1 MQKVFQ
7 ILILISVFISGTE
20 NYSSKGNLQV
30 AFGAEENQLIL
41 KSIDSSV
48 SNFGDEEE
56 KKLYKRCIQH
66 YIEFQSLHTA
76 GDYGRAYES
85 VRTTQRLLVI
95 LYERILTKN
104 ILFIRFEINRLARV
118 AKGKERTET
127 NAFLRLALRD
137 LSEAEQKLIIA
148 KNTRPYL
155 YLLKLRDMLFSLK
168 ILKHSAK
175 FLVLLA
181 LLHNTDFP
189 IEIENTSF
197 ESLNEDI
204 DRAISQ
210 DKEKYLTI
218 HWDNHFKTYVG
229 DGIYTMTMYE
239 PNMEE
244 LAKPLDEIDPAY
256 VRRNILKKK

>member
-1 MQKVFQ
+1 MKKVFQ
-7 ILILISVFISGTE
+7 ILILFSVLLLKTE

-76 GDYGRAYES
+76 GDYGKAYES
-85 VRTTQRLLVI
+85 VRNTQRLLVI
-95 LYERILTKN
+95 LYDRILTKN
-104 ILFIRFEINRLARV
+104 ILSTRLEINRLARI

-155 YLLKLRDMLFSLK
+155 YLLKLRDMLFGLK
-168 ILKHSAK
+168 ILKHSAR
-175 FLVLLA
+175 FVILLA

-189 IEIENTSF
+189 IEIETTNF
-197 ESLNEDI
+197 DSLYEDI
-204 DRAISQ
+204 DRAISK

-218 HWDNHFKTYVG
+218 HWDNHFKTYIG

-244 LAKPLDEIDPAY
+244 LTKPFEDIDPAY
-256 VRRNILKKK
+256 FRKNILKKR